1 MAGLGE
7 ALMAARP
14 RVVAALAASFGDL
27 DLAEE
32 GFAAAV
38 EAALRQPVIDDP
50 AAFLFV
56 TGKRKILDMQRS
68 TSRAAARE
76 ADYAMSQDFELIEFP
91 EPVPDER
98 LRLLFICC
106 HPAIGLEAR
115 AMLALRIVL
124 GTEVA
129 AIASGFLMQPDAV
142 RQRIT
147 RAKTKI
153 REAGLRFEM
162 PPRHLWPERVE
173 AMLLALEQAY
183 TAAYR
188 DQALPDLAEEVE
200 RLCLMLADLLP
211 TEGEALGL
219 AALILFTRSRD
230 AARALPLSEQDTNLW
245 DRRRIEAAQ
254 RLLDQPFEGGIGR
267 LRLMALIHL
276 THARRLYDGVTDW
289 SSIAKL
295 YDALAKID
303 PGPVVAVNRAL
314 ALGQAGDPEAGLAAL
329 PDEMCDYAPWYVA
342 QGSLLE
348 QARRPGARDSLLR
361 ALELTDAPGSSAL
374 IERRLRSL
382 ANTESSI
389 DGA

>member
-1 MAGLGE
+1 
-7 ALMAARP
+7 MAARP
-14 RVVAALAASFGDL
+14 RVVAALAACCGDL
-27 DLAEE
+27 DLAED

-38 EAALRQPVIDDP
+38 EAALRQPAIDDP

-68 TSRAAARE
+68 STRAAARE
-76 ADYAMSQDFELIEFP
+76 ADFVMSRDADVLEFP

-124 GTEVA
+124 GTDVA
-129 AIASGFLMQPDAV
+129 AIASGFLLKPDAV

-147 RAKTKI
+147 RAKKKI
-153 REAGLRFEM
+153 REAGLQFEM
-162 PPRHLWPERVE
+162 PPRHRWVERVE

-211 TEGEALGL
+211 REGEALGL

-230 AARALPLSEQDTNLW
+230 AARALPLSEQDTGLW
-245 DRRRIEAAQ
+245 DVQRIEAAQ

-276 THARRLYDGVTDW
+276 THARRLYDAVTDW
-289 SSIAKL
+289 SAIATL

-303 PGPVVAVNRAL
+303 PGPVVALNRAL

-329 PDEMCDYAPWYVA
+329 PQEMRDYAPWYVA
-342 QGSLLE
+342 HGSLLE
-348 QARRPGARDSLLR
+348 QLRKPGARDSLLR
-361 ALELTDAPGSSAL
+361 ALELTEASGSRAL
-374 IERRLRSL
+374 IERRLRLLSVSE
-382 ANTESSI
+382 A
-389 DGA
+389 